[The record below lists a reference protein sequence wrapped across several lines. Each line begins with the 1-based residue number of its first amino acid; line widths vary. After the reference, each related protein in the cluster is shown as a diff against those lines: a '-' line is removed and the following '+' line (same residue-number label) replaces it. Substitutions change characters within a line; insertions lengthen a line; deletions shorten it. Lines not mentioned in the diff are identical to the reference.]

1 MTFAPEGLEEFFIQR
16 KRWIPSTLANII
28 DLLLGHKKKF
38 RFNPHISYFFQFYQL
53 VLFISGVLGPATVLL
68 ALQFAI
74 RTESGFSPFIS
85 YVLAYGPPLFYIFV
99 CFKFDSKTQLTIGN
113 MFSLAYAMLMLST
126 IAGLILSIPKHGFF
140 MPSTLFLCTVIII
153 SIAAGLCH
161 PYECSDLI
169 CGIFYF
175 LCIPAG
181 YLFLIVYAICN
192 LHDISW
198 GTREKEKAVL
208 KHQNKKSLAVE
219 TDEKLRAASK
229 QIMKDILN
237 QANNIDNTISCTNLI
252 SSISRWINNM
262 LILRSLESVHKMTDN
277 QNKDTN
283 SLSCVTVEQE
293 NDSMLE
299 NIDTHVETDDIS
311 WLGDNFKC
319 LDSEEEMF
327 WTELISNYLEPLH
340 HNEETKRL
348 VVESLKELRNKVA
361 FAFFFINGLW
371 LAIMTAMHEIKGS
384 LVVHVPTLDGDS
396 LVPIEPLGLLFLV
409 MFICLL
415 FLQFF
420 GMANLR
426 YETFLHLLASTNFG
440 KQNSDPDYIIKRYT
454 RLYRSDVKWN
464 TRHQTTDRNQ
474 SGSTVRADAPSVVN
488 LMDAVS
494 FYESKPKNEDI
505 MEDTPN
511 QLVDKTTEI
520 SFRNGRQESNIT
532 QTMVH
537 QSTWERIINPK
548 HKLT

>member
-1 MTFAPEGLEEFFIQR
+1 M
-16 KRWIPSTLANII
+16 
-28 DLLLGHKKKF
+28 
-38 RFNPHISYFFQFYQL
+38 
-53 VLFISGVLGPATVLL
+53 SGVLGPATVLL

-74 RTESGFSPFIS
+74 RTESGFSPFVS
-85 YVLAYGPPLFYIFV
+85 YILAYGPPLFYIFV

-113 MFSLAYAMLMLST
+113 MFSSAYAMLMLST

-140 MPSTLFLCTVIII
+140 MPSTLFLCIVIII
-153 SIAAGLCH
+153 SITAGLCH

-181 YLFLIVYAICN
+181 YLFLIIYAICN

-208 KHQNKKSLAVE
+208 KHKNKKSLAEE
-219 TDEKLRAASK
+219 TDEKLRVASK

-237 QANNIDNTISCTNLI
+237 QANNIDNKISCTNLV

-262 LILRSLESVHKMTDN
+262 LILRSLESVQKMTDN
-277 QNKDTN
+277 KNKDPN

-293 NDSMLE
+293 NDPILE
-299 NIDTHVETDDIS
+299 NIDIHVETDDIS
-311 WLGDNFKC
+311 WVGDNFNC
-319 LDSEEEMF
+319 LDSEEELF

-340 HNEETKRL
+340 HNEEAKRI
-348 VVESLKELRNKVA
+348 VDESLKELRNKVA

-384 LVVHVPTLDGDS
+384 LVIHVPTLDGDS
-396 LVPIEPLGLLFLV
+396 LVPVEPLGLLFLV
-409 MFICLL
+409 MFTCLL
-415 FLQFF
+415 LLQFF
-420 GMANLR
+420 SMLNLR
-426 YETFLHLLASTNFG
+426 YETFLHLLATTNFG
-440 KQNSDPDYIIKRYT
+440 KQNSDPDSIIKRYT

-464 TRHQTTDRNQ
+464 TRQQTTDRNQ
-474 SGSTVRADAPSVVN
+474 SGSTVRSDAPSVVN
-488 LMDAVS
+488 LMGADS
-494 FYESKPKNEDI
+494 FYESMPKHEDL
-505 MEDTPN
+505 MEDTSN
-511 QLVDKTTEI
+511 QVVDNTTEI
-520 SFRNGRQESNIT
+520 AFRNGRRESNNT
-532 QTMVH
+532 QAIVH